1 MSHLLASLDHR
12 ASSGSTVWH
21 RASALAKLLLAAA
34 LVGVAIATPSLR
46 VLGFTHALAWL
57 LVLTCTLPPRVVAA
71 AAGYPIAFS
80 ALFVIARWDGSFETP
95 LRLLLRPLT
104 AGLVAVWLVGTT
116 PYPDLFA
123 PISRV
128 LPRSLGDSLFLT
140 YRALFALLERADH
153 LWQALKLRGG
163 TSGAYRRRLT
173 VAGEALGT
181 MVVHGFDRSQRL
193 YEAMLLRGHSGRI
206 CGCRHYADGSR
217 ADGWVAGVLAVLVA
231 GGVWWWRT
239 P

>member
-1 MSHLLASLDHR
+1 VTHLLASLDHR
-12 ASSGSTVWH
+12 ASSGSTAWH

-46 VLGFTHALAWL
+46 VLAFTHALAWL
-57 LVLTCTLPPRVVAA
+57 LVLSCALPPRVIVS

-80 ALFVIARWDGSFETP
+80 ALFVLARWDGSVETP
-95 LRLLLRPLT
+95 VRLLMRPLT

-128 LPRSLGDSLFLT
+128 LPRTLGDSLFLT

-163 TSGAYRRRLT
+163 FSGSHRRRLT

-181 MVVHGFDRSQRL
+181 MVVHGFDRSRRL

-206 CGCRHYADGSR
+206 CGCRHYADWTR
-217 ADGWVAGVLAVLVA
+217 ADGWVAGILVVLAA
-231 GGVWWWRT
+231 GATGWWRT